1 MFFGLFD
8 PRKCD
13 DEYLAVRGLAEEN
26 RVKVLLTGSAIFT
39 VSLLV
44 HIAWWKIKLPKNQ
57 MNALLKLFIC
67 MFMAWTLFQILG
79 SYQVGNH
86 LAVTFLE
93 HLYVTLYYFSI
104 ALTYTLV
111 YSGIEADSPS
121 LTIIRILA
129 MSEQRG
135 IEKDELYRR
144 LDLDRF
150 LDARLK
156 ALLND
161 KMLLR
166 SGDTYL
172 ATKKGYM
179 AMKVVT
185 VYRQIMGVKE
195 ELG

>member
-1 MFFGLFD
+1 M
-8 PRKCD
+8 
-13 DEYLAVRGLAEEN
+13 
-26 RVKVLLTGSAIFT
+26 KVLLTGSAIFT

-44 HIAWWKIKLPKNQ
+44 HITWWKIRLPKNQ

-67 MFMAWTLFQILG
+67 MFMVWTLFQMLG

-93 HLYVTLYYFSI
+93 YLYVTLYYFSI